1 MLLYLRL
8 AWRNLWRHRRRTMLV
23 VLAMGLGLMLM
34 MFYDGFVTGFENAIY
49 GNAIRVLGGNIQ
61 VHAEGYS
68 EGTGTAMLPLPNDT
82 AVIDAARGLP
92 QVASVSRRINT
103 GGMVTNREGAFSVS
117 IVGVEPE
124 SELPTNLVAQKVS
137 DGRFLTA
144 DDRDVVYI
152 GSGLA
157 KAMGAAVGDR
167 ITLVGR
173 ATHNQ
178 MRQRTMTVGGI
189 YDVGMPEI
197 EKRTVY
203 ISLAEAQELYDMR
216 GQVTEVAISLHNL
229 GEEEAVMTALAPV
242 TAGMEVGSW
251 QTNFPELQNALSTK
265 GGVMDV
271 FSVIIL
277 MIAGIGI
284 LNLLLMAVFERTREI
299 GLLGALGFKPRQIT
313 TLFLVEGAMMGLIG
327 LAAGVGLGLLL
338 NGLLGQVGVDYSK
351 FASVTEYTAL
361 ISGRVYPTLGL
372 EKLAQRGITVLI
384 IAILAAYYP
393 AREAARHE
401 PAQALHTV

>member
-23 VLAMGLGLMLM
+23 VLAMGMGLMLM

-49 GNAIRVLGGNIQ
+49 GNAIKVLGGNIQ
-61 VHAEGYS
+61 VHADGYS
-68 EGTGTAMLPLPNDT
+68 EGTGTAMLPLQNDT
-82 AVIDAARGLP
+82 AIVDTARALP
-92 QVASVSRRINT
+92 QVASASRRINT

-117 IVGVEPE
+117 IIGIEPE
-124 SELPTNLVAQKVS
+124 SELPTSLVAQKVA

-157 KAMGAAVGDR
+157 KVMGASVGDR

-229 GEEEAVMTALAPV
+229 GEEDAVMTALAPV
-242 TAGMEVGSW
+242 TAGMEVASW
-251 QTNFPELQNALSTK
+251 QTSFPELQSALSTK

-327 LAAGVGLGLLL
+327 LAAGIGLGLLL
-338 NGLLGQVGVDYSK
+338 NGLLGAVGVDYSK
-351 FASVTEYTAL
+351 FASVSEYTAL

-372 EKLAQRGITVLI
+372 EKIAQRGLTVLI